1 MLDVLLRSHHM
12 ELLSL
17 RYVVGDD
24 ALHGF
29 SADMARCQNGR
40 LKSIFHTLQ
49 IDIVGRDYVVD
60 EGHLDGGW
68 FAARRDDR
76 KSCRR

>member
-24 ALHGF
+24 GFHGF
-29 SADMARCQNGR
+29 RADVACCEYGG
-40 LKSIFHTLQ
+40 LKGILHFDQMGITGLH
-49 IDIVGRDYVVD
+49 DVVD
-60 EGHLDGGW
+60 ERDGHLDGGW
-68 FAARRDDR
+68 VTAR
-76 KSCRR
+76 